1 VRRYP
6 FPTNKGGYKV
16 RLNEREFRLIISA
29 LENDKAGTWG
39 DGRGEAIASLLNKI
53 KRMKREAT
61 K

>member
-1 VRRYP
+1 
-6 FPTNKGGYKV
+6 V